1 MPKTRVGSRLV
12 FWLPV
17 LCLALAPAIGTVD
30 DAAAPALE
38 APAAA
43 PSEVA
48 ALLPANTP
56 PTLKALGGAVRPG
69 GRLVLAAYAT
79 DADSEVVQLLAA
91 LHLQP
96 GQRAPSWLGR
106 TSWAAPLGPHPL
118 LQIAVSPP
126 ADAAPATYI
135 FELSAA
141 DDGGLSAL
149 GEMRLEV
156 LPPEAPPGASS
167 DEAKGRSPSS
177 PAAAGGASPK
187 AAGAAA
193 FRRAAPKS
201 AAAAQSS
208 ATSSPSLSLSLS
220 VSPASV
226 AEGTSRNILV
236 SATLMGVTM
245 VPDADV
251 TGVLQVSGTATDGAD
266 YSLSGTKSIVIP
278 AGRATLTGTSTLL
291 LSALPDEER
300 REDDETV
307 KFRVTQVTRGA
318 EVLALSGT
326 ASTTLIIA
334 NVYAKPPKVSG
345 VAAEAASDGSLKV
358 TWDASEASPAVTK
371 YIVQH
376 RRDDKPD
383 GDWTRAEVSGEVPEA
398 LATGLQ
404 PGRRYDVRVRAR
416 NKVGK
421 SGWSHEAT
429 ANTRPS
435 VTLSAADGGAASIG
449 EGNAQVGVALTGSAK
464 AKGGGTLTGQWFRV
478 TGSGAGETETAWGSS
493 FPMASKRDYEKTA
506 FSDAPGTRKYRL
518 RATHELSG
526 DRTSAHRDVAA
537 TWLPKVLLSARPSSV
552 PEDGGARTVRV
563 KAQLTGRT
571 VSSASKSVAVKV
583 KGGTATEGTDFAAVS
598 NFALSIPGGER
609 SATSA
614 FVLSP
619 TADSVSEG
627 GETVKIKGSATEGG
641 QELKVRGAELRIE
654 DERVILSI
662 SPTPTNGSV
671 TGPGIACG
679 AGTTGDC
686 SETVTKSA
694 PLTLTASPSSGW
706 AFKAWSGACSSDRD
720 ASCALTVSGAATVGA
735 SFRRPKLK
743 VKVSPASGGSV
754 TGSGIA
760 CGSGTSND
768 CSEKVSTGSLA
779 LTASPASGHSVRSWS
794 GGGCSGTGTTCT
806 ADVTADAEVTV
817 TFARQTRRTLTV
829 SPVPSNGH
837 VTGGG
842 IDCGA
847 GTGRTACSATLNAG
861 AAVTLSA
868 TPDAGHRFGA
878 WTGCASTTNSCA
890 FALTGDKTVSASF
903 VKQYALRV
911 SRSPSTGGAV
921 AGSIVSG
928 TGTVL
933 RSGVIDCGSDC
944 AETVDSGAKVKLTA
958 TAAAGHR
965 FEDWTGCDRASGSV
979 CTQTLDSAERVTAN
993 FVKQYAL
1000 RVGKSPSSGGS
1011 VAGSIV
1017 SGAGTV
1023 LRSGVIDC
1031 GSDCAETVD
1040 SGAKVKL
1047 TATAAAGHRFEDWT
1061 GCDRAS
1067 GSVCTQTLGS
1077 SETVTANFVRRFAL
1091 RVGKSPS
1098 AGGSV
1103 AGSIVSGTGTVLRS
1117 GVIDCGSDCM
1127 ETVDSGA
1134 KVKLTATA
1142 AAGHRFEDWT
1152 GCDRASGSVC
1162 TQTLDSVERVTAN
1175 FVKQYALRV
1184 SRSPSS
1190 GGSVSG
1196 SIVSGTG
1203 TVLTSGVIDCG
1214 TDCTE
1219 TVDSGAKVKLTA
1231 IAAAGHRFEDWT
1243 GCDRASGS
1251 VCIQTLDSAERVT
1264 ANFVQQFALRVGK
1277 SPSAGG
1283 SVAGSIVS
1291 GTGTVLTSGVID
1303 CGSDCAETVD
1313 SGAKV
1318 KLTATAAAGHR
1329 FEDWTGCDS
1338 ASGSVCT
1345 QTVNSAER
1353 VTANFVRRF
1362 ALRVGKSP
1370 SAGGSVAG
1378 SIVSGTGT
1386 VLTSGVIDCGSDCM
1400 ETVDWGAKVKLTA
1413 TAAAGHRFE
1422 DWTGCDRASGSVCTQ
1437 TVGSSETVTA
1447 NFVRRFALTVGKS
1460 LSAGG
1465 SVAGSIVS
1473 GTGTVLTSGVIDCG
1487 SDCAETVDSGA
1498 KVKLTATAAA
1508 GHRFED
1514 WTGCDSA
1521 SGSVCTQTVD
1531 SAETVTANFV
1541 RRFALRVGKSP
1552 SAGGS
1557 VAGSIVSGTG
1567 TVLRSGVID
1576 CGSDCAETVDSGA
1589 KVKLTAT
1596 AAAGYRFNGW
1606 TGCDSAG
1613 GAICVQTVGGNET
1626 VTANFSLKSYTLRVA
1641 VSPLAGGN
1649 ATGGGINCGAGISG
1663 QQVCSKKFNHGSEVA
1678 LAASPETGYRF
1689 VSWTGCDSK
1698 NGSAC
1703 AQTVEGDEKV
1713 TANFSLKS
1721 YTLTVTRPL
1730 NGGRIVW
1737 GERINCG
1744 SGSDQTDCT
1753 EKVAHG
1759 ESVSL
1764 AAQPATGY
1772 KFNGWTGKCHGQATA
1787 TCTFD
1792 MNAPATAGAT
1802 FTKKKYKL
1810 EIKPKPSN
1818 GYVEDNNAAA
1828 VNIDCGS
1835 GTGRTK
1841 CVDEN
1846 VEHGTS
1852 VSLTAHP
1859 ATGYKSNGWTGKC
1872 HEQTTA
1878 TCTFIM
1884 NGPATAGATFTK
1896 KKYKLEIKPKPS
1908 NGYVEDNNA
1917 DVDID
1922 CGSGTGRTDCVD
1934 EDVEHDTSVSL
1945 TAHPDTGY
1953 EFNVWTGA
1961 CHGRTATC
1969 TFDMNGPA
1977 TAGATFKKKKYTLTV
1992 TRPLN
1997 GGRIVWGDRINCGS
2011 GSGQTD
2017 CTETVAHDESVSL
2030 AAQPATGRKFAG
2042 WSRCP
2047 ASDANASKTTPCA
2060 FPMTKSETV
2069 AANAFPLKKYK
2080 LEIKPKPSN
2089 GYVEDNNADVDINCG
2104 SGTDRT
2110 DCVDE
2115 NVKHG
2120 TSVSLTAHPDTGYK
2134 FKDWTGKCDV
2144 QMTATATCTFSM
2156 NAAATVGATFKKKEY
2171 TLTVTRPLNGG
2182 RIVWGDRINCG
2193 SGSDQTDCTEKVAH
2207 DESVS
2212 LAAQPATGRQFA
2224 GWSRCPASGANA
2236 SKTTPCAFTMT
2247 RSETVAANAFP
2258 LKKYKLEIKPKPSK
2272 GHVTWGTGQSKL
2284 INCGLGTGRTD
2295 CTETEVQ
2302 HGTSISLVATPKA
2315 GYRLK
2320 NWTCSP
2326 GSSPCPPATLTGNL
2340 TVAPNFETTLTVDA
2354 GGPYQARYH
2363 PGFGRSGT
2371 SWVVVPPFY
2380 QVTVTAVAQG
2390 GRLTVPGSSRRIPR
2404 RGHYEYQWKN
2414 GAATTNWS
2422 TSGSQRYLFFA
2433 EQVSGSATVT
2443 ARARDLNRETA
2454 SDDATINFGSAG
2466 GAGGASG
2473 ASGQASHSFPVPLG
2487 GELLVIWGGA
2497 DALSAVSE
2505 DSTVA
2510 RVAVA
2515 GTVISVAGVSAGS
2528 AKIVVRVGSEEFHV
2542 PVRVG
2547 GG

>member
-1 MPKTRVGSRLV
+1 MFKVRIGSRLV

-17 LCLALAPAIGTVD
+17 LCLALAPAVGTVD

-38 APAAA
+38 APAAPPTA
-43 PSEVA
+43 NAA

-69 GRLVLAAYAT
+69 GHLVLAAYAT

-96 GQRAPSWLGR
+96 GQRAPAWLGR

-118 LQIAVSPP
+118 LQIGVSPP

-156 LPPEAPPGASS
+156 LPPEAPP

-187 AAGAAA
+187 AASAASA
-193 FRRAAPKS
+193 FRRAAPRS
-201 AAAAQSS
+201 VAAAQTS

-236 SATLMGVTM
+236 SATLMGVSM

-251 TGVLQVSGTATDGAD
+251 TGVLQVSGTAADGAD

-307 KFRVTQVTRGA
+307 KFKVTQVTRGT

-334 NVYAKPPKVSG
+334 NVYAKPPRVAG
-345 VAAEAASDGSLKV
+345 VAAEAASEGSLKV

-383 GDWTRAEVSGEVPEA
+383 GDWTRAEVSGEVLEA

-429 ANTRPS
+429 ANTKPT

-449 EGNAQVGVALTGSAK
+449 EGNVQVGVALTGSAK

-478 TGSGAGETETAWGSS
+478 TGSGSSETETAWGSS

-518 RATHELSG
+518 RVTHALSG
-526 DRTSAHRDVAA
+526 DRTAAHRDVAA

-609 SATSA
+609 SATST

-619 TADSVSEG
+619 IADSVSEG
-627 GETVKIKGSATEGG
+627 GETVKIKGSATEGE

-817 TFARQTRRTLTV
+817 TFARQTRRTLTI

-868 TPDAGHRFGA
+868 TADAGHRFGA
-878 WTGCASTTNSCA
+878 WTGCASATNSCA

-944 AETVDSGAKVKLTA
+944 M
-958 TAAAGHR
+958 
-965 FEDWTGCDRASGSV
+965 
-979 CTQTLDSAERVTAN
+979 
-993 FVKQYAL
+993 
-1000 RVGKSPSSGGS
+1000 
-1011 VAGSIV
+1011 
-1017 SGAGTV
+1017 
-1023 LRSGVIDC
+1023 
-1031 GSDCAETVD
+1031 ETVD

-1103 AGSIVSGTGTVLRS
+1103 AGSIVSGTGTALRS

-1162 TQTLDSVERVTAN
+1162 TQTLDSAERVTAN

-1203 TVLTSGVIDCG
+1203 TVLTSGVIGCG
-1214 TDCTE
+1214 SDCTE

-1264 ANFVQQFALRVGK
+1264 ANFVRRFALRVGK

-1291 GTGTVLTSGVID
+1291 GAGTVLTSGVID

-1338 ASGSVCT
+1338 
-1345 QTVNSAER
+1345 
-1353 VTANFVRRF
+1353 
-1362 ALRVGKSP
+1362 
-1370 SAGGSVAG
+1370 
-1378 SIVSGTGT
+1378 
-1386 VLTSGVIDCGSDCM
+1386 
-1400 ETVDWGAKVKLTA
+1400 
-1413 TAAAGHRFE
+1413 
-1422 DWTGCDRASGSVCTQ
+1422 ASGSVCTQ

-1557 VAGSIVSGTG
+1557 VSGSIVSGTG

-1576 CGSDCAETVDSGA
+1576 CGSDCMETVDSGA

-1596 AAAGYRFNGW
+1596 AAVGYRFNGW

-1626 VTANFSLKSYTLRVA
+1626 VTAYFIQLRTLTVD
-1641 VSPLAGGN
+1641 VSPDAGGKVTGRGIN
-1649 ATGGGINCGAGISG
+1649 CGTGVVGKQVCSIQIDHNDTVKLTATEASDYRFGEWSANCGADSTDKKKCTATMDADKTVTANFIRQRTLTVVVNPSAGGKVTGDGINCGAGIAGQEVCSKKFDHGSKVKLTAAPTATVLSGSGSIYQFDRWSANCEADSTDKKKCTATMDADKTVTANFIRPPKVTVDVNPFVGGNVTGGGINCGTGVVG
-1663 QQVCSKKFNHGSEVA
+1663 KQVCSIQIEHGRTIKLTA
-1678 LAASPETGYRF
+1678 TETSGYRF
-1689 VSWTGCDSK
+1689 GGWSANCDSTDK
-1698 NGSAC
+1698 KKC
-1703 AQTVEGDEKV
+1703 TVTMSTNKTV
-1713 TANFSLKS
+1713 TANFSLKKYKLEIKPKPS
-1721 YTLTVTRPL
+1721 
-1730 NGGRIVW
+1730 NGYV
-1737 GERINCG
+1737 EDNNAADVNINCG
-1744 SGSDQTDCT
+1744 SGTDRTKCVD
-1753 EKVAHG
+1753 ENVKHG
-1759 ESVSL
+1759 TSVSL
-1764 AAQPATGY
+1764 TAHPATGY
-1772 KFNGWTGKCHGQATA
+1772 EFSGWTGECDMQTTA
-1787 TCTFD
+1787 TCTFG
-1792 MNAPATAGAT
+1792 MNGPATVGAT

-1818 GYVEDNNAAA
+1818 GYVEDNNAAD
-1828 VNIDCGS
+1828 VNINCGS

-1846 VEHGTS
+1846 VKHGTS

-1859 ATGYKSNGWTGKC
+1859 ATGYKSNVWTGKC
-1872 HEQTTA
+1872 AGLATATA
-1878 TCTFIM
+1878 TCTFDM

-1917 DVDID
+1917 
-1922 CGSGTGRTDCVD
+1922 
-1934 EDVEHDTSVSL
+1934 
-1945 TAHPDTGY
+1945 
-1953 EFNVWTGA
+1953 
-1961 CHGRTATC
+1961 
-1969 TFDMNGPA
+1969 
-1977 TAGATFKKKKYTLTV
+1977 
-1992 TRPLN
+1992 
-1997 GGRIVWGDRINCGS
+1997 
-2011 GSGQTD
+2011 
-2017 CTETVAHDESVSL
+2017 
-2030 AAQPATGRKFAG
+2030 
-2042 WSRCP
+2042 
-2047 ASDANASKTTPCA
+2047 
-2060 FPMTKSETV
+2060 
-2069 AANAFPLKKYK
+2069 
-2080 LEIKPKPSN
+2080 
-2089 GYVEDNNADVDINCG
+2089 ADVNINCG

-2110 DCVDE
+2110 KCVDE

-2120 TSVSLTAHPDTGYK
+2120 TSVSLTAHPATGYK
-2134 FKDWTGKCDV
+2134 FNVWTGKCAV
-2144 QMTATATCTFSM
+2144 PATATATATCTFGM
-2156 NAAATVGATFKKKEY
+2156 NGPATAGATFTK
-2171 TLTVTRPLNGG
+2171 
-2182 RIVWGDRINCG
+2182 
-2193 SGSDQTDCTEKVAH
+2193 
-2207 DESVS
+2207 
-2212 LAAQPATGRQFA
+2212 
-2224 GWSRCPASGANA
+2224 
-2236 SKTTPCAFTMT
+2236 
-2247 RSETVAANAFP
+2247 
-2258 LKKYKLEIKPKPSK
+2258 KKYKLEIKPKPTK

-2284 INCGLGTGRTD
+2284 INCGPGTGRTD
-2295 CTETEVQ
+2295 CTQTEVQ
-2302 HGTSISLVATPKA
+2302 HGTSISLAATPKA

-2354 GGPYQARYH
+2354 GGPYQARYYPRFHH
-2363 PGFGRSGT
+2363 PGFGTPGT
-2371 SWVVVPPFY
+2371 SWVSPAFY

-2390 GRLTVPGSSRRIPR
+2390 GRLTVPGSSGRIPR

-2422 TSGSQRYLFFA
+2422 TSGSQRYLFLA
-2433 EQVSGSATVT
+2433 DQVSGSATVT

-2547 GG
+2547 GGG